1 MADMDFSDLYNI
13 IYGHNMNNGSM
24 FGSLKKYKDE
34 GFWKKNQYFT
44 VYTESTAYR
53 YQIFSYEDA
62 VNGGNVYYIKSVI
75 SRGKNTRRSLTRW

>member
-34 GFWKKNQYFT
+34 GFWKKNQY
-44 VYTESTAYR
+44 SIPKALPTA
-53 YQIFSYEDA
+53 I
-62 VNGGNVYYIKSVI
+62 
-75 SRGKNTRRSLTRW
+75 RSSPMKMQ

>member
-34 GFWKKNQYFT
+34 GFWKKDQYFT
-44 VYTESTAYR
+44 AIPKALPTA
-53 YQIFSYEDA
+53 I
-62 VNGGNVYYIKSVI
+62 
-75 SRGKNTRRSLTRW
+75 RSSPMRMQ